1 MTGTMHGD
9 SPDMSE
15 EIRMP
20 SSRTLVAIVSLS
32 RRIFE
37 RGLFMGIIGTDGT
50 ESLFGEFEEFG

>member
-1 MTGTMHGD
+1 MTGTIQGE

-15 EIRMP
+15 EIMMP

-37 RGLFMGIIGTDGT
+37 RGLVMGVIGTDGA
-50 ESLFGEFEEFG
+50 ESLFGDFEEFG